1 MPQVLHKWACGRATH
16 GYPQPAQPAGS
27 DACVWARVSSLDGT
41 DPEYDTK
48 ISKAL
53 GAGFY
58 HKAALIVDGDIYKTY
73 HGHHTAGISPDSC
86 LVGMEWEWVICLTF
100 SSSGVQYL
108 RMVTAVDPEWL
119 MDREFFRDENFPR
132 NWHGEYRNPKV
143 KESFDRARAALAS
156 RPVA

>member
-1 MPQVLHKWACGRATH
+1 MAIHNQLNQQVQTHVYGR
-16 GYPQPAQPAGS
+16 GFRR
-27 DACVWARVSSLDGT
+27 WMARIRS
-41 DPEYDTK
+41 
-48 ISKAL
+48 
-53 GAGFY
+53 AGFY

-119 MDREFFRDENFPR
+119 MVCLPLLFTLHMFCANVHSCRDREFFRDENFTR

-156 RPVA
+156 RQAS

>member
-1 MPQVLHKWACGRATH
+1 
-16 GYPQPAQPAGS
+16 
-27 DACVWARVSSLDGT
+27 LDGT

-119 MDREFFRDENFPR
+119 MVFLPLLFTLHMFCASVHSCRTASSSVTKTSLGTGTENTATPR
-132 NWHGEYRNPKV
+132 SRNLSIAH
-143 KESFDRARAALAS
+143 ELL
-156 RPVA
+156 